1 MEPKYAGF
9 LPRAVRGRRAYLFH
23 PARRTAPRRGGF
35 LGRALMRGQEARP
48 NGADYVYCEEL
59 LRRDDRDRWLAS
71 LFAPPELRRHIHALY
86 AFSLEIARVREIV
99 SEPLLGEIRF
109 QWWRD
114 VIEGTNEGDAK
125 ANPVAAALL
134 DTIARFG
141 LPKAPLLE
149 LIVARG
155 HDLYDDPMQSLEAL
169 EAYTK
174 ATSANLLRLAA
185 LILDGEEA
193 PASRDAAL
201 HAGIAY
207 GITGL
212 IRALPWHSAR
222 GQVFVPAGILQAHG
236 ASRDD
241 FAAGRASE
249 AVLAAIADLLARAR
263 AHLDIFYATLP
274 GLPEKSRPAFL
285 PACLCEPYL
294 RLMEKPGYEP
304 FKTVIEL
311 PQWRRQWILWRAARR
326 WG

>member
-1 MEPKYAGF
+1 
-9 LPRAVRGRRAYLFH
+9 
-23 PARRTAPRRGGF
+23 
-35 LGRALMRGQEARP
+35 
-48 NGADYVYCEEL
+48 
-59 LRRDDRDRWLAS
+59 
-71 LFAPPELRRHIHALY
+71 
-86 AFSLEIARVREIV
+86 
-99 SEPLLGEIRF
+99 LLGEIRL

-114 VIEGTNEGDAK
+114 SLEGTSEGDAK
-125 ANPVAAALL
+125 ASPVAAALL
-134 DTIARFG
+134 DTIARFD

-149 LIVARG
+149 LISARG
-155 HDLYDDPMQSLEAL
+155 HDLYGEPIESINAL
-169 EAYTK
+169 EAYTE
-174 ATSANLLRLAA
+174 AICANLLRLAA
-185 LILDGEEA
+185 FILDGAEA
-193 PASRDAAL
+193 VAIRDAAL

-241 FAAGRASE
+241 FAAGRASPG
-249 AVLAAIADLLARAR
+249 VLAALAELRAVAR

-304 FKTVIEL
+304 FKTVVEL
-311 PQWRRQWILWRAARR
+311 PQWRGQWILWRAARR

>member
-1 MEPKYAGF
+1 
-9 LPRAVRGRRAYLFH
+9 VRGRE
-23 PARRTAPRRGGF
+23 T
-35 LGRALMRGQEARP
+35 QP
-48 NGADYVYCEEL
+48 NDADYAFCEGL
-59 LRRDDRDRWLAS
+59 LRREDKDRWLAS
-71 LFAPPELRRHIHALY
+71 LFVPLEFRPHIHALY
-86 AFSLEIARVREIV
+86 AFSLETARVGKIV

-114 VIEGTNEGDAK
+114 ALDGTNDGDAR

-141 LPKAPLLE
+141 LPDSPLRE
-149 LIVARG
+149 LIAARAV
-155 HDLYDDPMQSLEAL
+155 DLYGDPVLSVEAL
-169 EAYTK
+169 EAYTE
-174 ATSANLLRLAA
+174 ATCSNLLRLAA
-185 LILDGEEA
+185 LILDGAETA
-193 PASRDAAL
+193 ASREAAN

-241 FAAGRASE
+241 FAAGNASE
-249 AVLAAIADLLARAR
+249 AVLAAIADLRAVAR

-274 GLPEKSRPAFL
+274 GLPDKSRPAFL
-285 PACLCEPYL
+285 PVCLCEPYL
-294 RLMEKPGYEP
+294 RLMEKPGFDP

-311 PQWRRQWILWRAARR
+311 PQWKRQWSLWRAARR